1 MWVSPF
7 RDLRVNGYLL
17 LTAAYRSLSRLS
29 SALSAKAST
38 LRSSSLD
45 LLHKACA
52 LRSDNSSYIALYSVI
67 ALLKLNS
74 FKSIKLSYLHL
85 ISDVLIYLRC
95 HIFRCSTSFRSI
107 TYLYEVFKVHI
118 DCFISHQKTQS
129 FLNSLTTGKSSVY
142 LNSFSRCNGW
152 YTFRTSMFK
161 WLMRLGHCCDF
172 RICHFL
178 LLIRQPP
185 ALPCRLQHSTIG
197 RLGLNHRVRDGNGCV
212 P

>member
-1 MWVSPF
+1 M
-7 RDLRVNGYLL
+7 
-17 LTAAYRSLSRLS
+17 SLVVD
-29 SALSAKAST
+29 AS
-38 LRSSSLD
+38 L
-45 LLHKACA
+45 ACA
-52 LRSDNSSYIALYSVI
+52 RSDNSSYIALYSVI

-118 DCFISHQKTQS
+118 DCFISHQKTQIL
-129 FLNSLTTGKSSVY
+129 LNSLTTGKSSVY

-152 YTFRTSMFK
+152 YTFCTSMFR
-161 WLMRLGHCCDF
+161 WSVRLGHHCDF
-172 RICHFL
+172 RTHHFL

>member
-45 LLHKACA
+45 LFRKNKIFI

-107 TYLYEVFKVHI
+107 TYLYEVFKVH
-118 DCFISHQKTQS
+118 TV
-129 FLNSLTTGKSSVY
+129 L
-142 LNSFSRCNGW
+142 
-152 YTFRTSMFK
+152 
-161 WLMRLGHCCDF
+161 
-172 RICHFL
+172 
-178 LLIRQPP
+178 
-185 ALPCRLQHSTIG
+185 
-197 RLGLNHRVRDGNGCV
+197 
-212 P
+212 

>member
-1 MWVSPF
+1 M
-7 RDLRVNGYLL
+7 
-17 LTAAYRSLSRLS
+17 SLVVD
-29 SALSAKAST
+29 AS
-38 LRSSSLD
+38 L
-45 LLHKACA
+45 ACA
-52 LRSDNSSYIALYSVI
+52 RSDNSSYIALYSVI

-118 DCFISHQKTQS
+118 DCFISHQKTQIL
-129 FLNSLTTGKSSVY
+129 LNSLTTGKSSVY

-161 WLMRLGHCCDF
+161 R
-172 RICHFL
+172 
-178 LLIRQPP
+178 
-185 ALPCRLQHSTIG
+185 SV
-197 RLGLNHRVRDGNGCV
+197 RLGLCKRLSHTSFSFFDPAATCS
-212 P
+212 PMPSPA